1 MWFHFKALR
10 YQKITKVYRY
20 QPGQSITITG
30 DSGCAH
36 DRRRSYKVADI
47 SARQEDSVKRG
58 FGAYTMVFL
67 GFCLESA
74 LVAQAIAPRTF
85 RAIAGETRTAALHD
99 GVPLMTAVTS
109 TRTTP
114 ALEFPIRVLTTVAPE
129 SPGLKLVIP
138 PATPPGEYTVEV
150 TGRDSG
156 GRPLSVTLQVTVD
169 AVTVEPAV
177 VATRP
182 PAILL
187 NGFQVICTDYAST
200 VAASADTFD
209 QLATLLQDD
218 GASVLY
224 FNNCAYGD
232 ISIEQLGAQLGVYI
246 AGLRY
251 TDGTPVPQVD
261 LVAHSM
267 GGLIARAYLAGKSQ
281 ISGVF
286 SPPINPMVR
295 KLVTIGTPHFG
306 SFQAGY
312 IGVQESEMAL
322 GNQFLWDLATWNQG
336 QDDLRG
342 VDALAIIGNA
352 GTYGNASNAS
362 DGVVSLTSGSLGF
375 IEPDQRTRIVP
386 YCHVQP
392 SLLTNLGIGMS
403 CSNPEGIAYIDSPSH
418 LSAQIVR
425 SFLANTTAWETVGG
439 PPSQDPYLSVNGGLL
454 LAARNASDQY
464 YTDLNSV
471 TATNANL
478 NLTPGPSNS
487 VASLFFNEWV
497 PANTYD
503 FAMNGTNETLTGTLT
518 TGAGGGMAS
527 YFKPGPL
534 ISSVQSSAISGLP
547 GRIVQSGGMIEISG
561 SGFGQ
566 SQCSTCAVWA
576 GPASLQVLSWSDQ
589 TITVILP
596 SSSGF
601 VRLVVETASGSDEI
615 NIMATGLSLAGS
627 MAQIASAGGW
637 DTSLTLV
644 NLGTS
649 AGDAQLNFFAND
661 GSTPLLPFTFP
672 QQPSQGTILGSTFD
686 QTLNPNATLILDTT
700 GASQTAAT
708 GSSQLL
714 TSGNI
719 GAFAIFTYTPSGQA
733 AVVPLETRNASSY
746 LLPFDDTG
754 QISTGLAI
762 ANVAASAA
770 DVNVILRDDTGAQI
784 GTGSITLPAQGHTSL
799 MLTDTINGFPVTAG
813 KRGTVE
819 FDTPQGGQISVLG
832 LRANAIPN
840 STNFAVTSLPVLAS
854 VGTGGGTMAHIAS
867 GGGWQTTFTLVNTGT
882 SSATASLNFYG
893 DNGSAVSLPLSFP
906 QTGATSTA
914 TNVSQSIAAGASLI
928 VVVQDSGGTTSTTGS
943 AVLTTSGNIG
953 GFAIFRYNTTGQEA
967 VVPLETVNAPSYIL
981 AFDDTGS
988 LSTGLAIAN
997 VAAQAASVNVII
1009 RDDTGAQ
1016 IGTGSISLPAHG
1028 HTKFMLTDTSS
1039 GGWAFTAGKRGT
1051 VEFDTPASGQ
1061 IAPLGLR
1068 AASIPGG
1075 FTVTTIPVMEK

>member
-1 MWFHFKALR
+1 
-10 YQKITKVYRY
+10 
-20 QPGQSITITG
+20 
-30 DSGCAH
+30 
-36 DRRRSYKVADI
+36 
-47 SARQEDSVKRG
+47 
-58 FGAYTMVFL
+58 MVFL

-928 VVVQDSGGTTSTTGS
+928 VVVQDSGGTTGS

>member
-1 MWFHFKALR
+1 
-10 YQKITKVYRY
+10 
-20 QPGQSITITG
+20 
-30 DSGCAH
+30 
-36 DRRRSYKVADI
+36 
-47 SARQEDSVKRG
+47 
-58 FGAYTMVFL
+58 MVFL